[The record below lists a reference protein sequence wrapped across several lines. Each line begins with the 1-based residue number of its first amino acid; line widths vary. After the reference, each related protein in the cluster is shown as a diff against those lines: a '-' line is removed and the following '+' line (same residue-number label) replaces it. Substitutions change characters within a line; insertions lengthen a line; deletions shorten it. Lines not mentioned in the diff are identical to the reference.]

1 MNLEIGRQ
9 ILICLE
15 AIKAVVVLV
24 GCLKEKSLRDEFKMK
39 VERMKLDLENQ
50 NMMFK
55 KTDFEVA
62 VIGLEKAGKS
72 SLLNSWLKFNL
83 LPSDRT
89 RCTYTI
95 VEIRS
100 CKDENEQKFDFI
112 FKKRTIF
119 LNIIKFIF

>member
-1 MNLEIGRQ
+1 MNFEIGRQ

-15 AIKAVVVLV
+15 AIKAVLVLV

-112 FKKRTIF
+112 F
-119 LNIIKFIF
+119 